1 MIWYIESGHWLLHW
15 FFVNLVFKMVL
26 SLSYLSVL
34 KWRPSFRAPTFG
46 MNYMNL
52 LTVVISLQFVSV
64 SNWLQNLNQSKFV
77 PSHLLI
83 FNFGSFTF
91 TVFFLNCLSLFPS
104 FFCSN
109 ICSSSIFMVSCR
121 YFSMFFIMP
130 LLKALFLSVILF
142 CFSFFFLSFFQLFYS
157 VVKLFKVYNKNNTN
171 RCKICLKLSI
181 KTPKGCH

>member
-1 MIWYIESGHWLLHW
+1 MIWYIESGRWLLHW
-15 FFVNLVFKMVL
+15 FFVNLIFKMVL

-46 MNYMNL
+46 INYMNL

-77 PSHLLI
+77 PSNLLI

-104 FFCSN
+104 FFAQTFVQVQSSWFHVVIFQCFSSCLCWRHSSFLWFYSAFRSSFSLSFSCF
-109 ICSSSIFMVSCR
+109 ILLWSSSKS
-121 YFSMFFIMP
+121 
-130 LLKALFLSVILF
+130 
-142 CFSFFFLSFFQLFYS
+142 
-157 VVKLFKVYNKNNTN
+157 T
-171 RCKICLKLSI
+171 I
-181 KTPKGCH
+181 KTIQTDAKYV